1 MLFTQKQMTETA
13 GWWGVSKSSDLDT
26 LGVTCLS
33 DIYCQAAGYVSM
45 ELRKEVWGS
54 FISRQPGKGKEGHYR
69 ETAEWFVHFLYIVGK
84 LLPSRRFVCNMNVE
98 PDDL

>member
-1 MLFTQKQMTETA
+1 MTETA

-26 LGVTCLS
+26 SGVTGLS

-45 ELRKEVWGS
+45 ELKKEVWGKVS
-54 FISRQPGKGKEGHYR
+54 SADNQAKERKAITERLLSGLF
-69 ETAEWFVHFLYIVGK
+69 TLYIVGK